1 MFATRDW
8 IAVGGLLLA
17 AAGFARLGQWQLHR
31 AEVNRSIE
39 TQFAAAATLPI
50 VDAPRSADERDAQ
63 RFRRVRLSGAYEP
76 DVQILLDNMT
86 YGGQAGYQVLTPFR
100 FGPDDRLVLVNRG
113 WIAGAPD
120 RSVLPDIALRS
131 TPSVAAGRVD
141 HLPRA
146 ALRLDAPAPARKTP
160 VVVLSF
166 PDFAAIEAVLGEPVA
181 PFQLLLDADAPEG
194 FVREW
199 TPHSDL
205 ADRNIAYAV
214 QWFGLA
220 ALAVGGVIVVIVRR
234 HRWARE
240 AGR

>member
-17 AAGFARLGQWQLHR
+17 AAGFARLGQWQLDR

-39 TQFAAAATLPI
+39 KQFAAAATLPI
-50 VDAPRSADERDAQ
+50 VAAPVSADDRESL
-63 RFRRVRLSGAYEP
+63 RFRRVSLAGEYEP
-76 DVQILLDNMT
+76 DMQILLDNMT
-86 YGGQAGYQVLTPFR
+86 HAGQAGYQVLTPFR
-100 FGPDDRLVLVNRG
+100 FGPDRLVLVNRG
-113 WIAGAPD
+113 WIAGSPD
-120 RSVLPDIALRS
+120 RSVLPDVALRS
-131 TPSVAAGRVD
+131 TVTAVTGRID

-146 ALRLDAPAPARKTP
+146 ALQLDAPPPARKSQ
-160 VVVLSF
+160 VYVLSF
-166 PDFAAIEAVLGEPVA
+166 PDFAAIEAVLGEPLA
-181 PFQLLLDADAPEG
+181 PFQLLLDADAPDG

-220 ALAVGGVIVVIVRR
+220 ALAVGGVIIIVVRGNR
-234 HRWARE
+234 QAPE
-240 AGR
+240 AGP